1 MTILRRYGRLNE
13 DKAKGCRRQFN
24 GDRAAKKISIHIAI
38 VISSI
43 TENNNKQEIFL

>member
-1 MTILRRYGRLNE
+1 MKI
-13 DKAKGCRRQFN
+13 KAKGCRRQFN